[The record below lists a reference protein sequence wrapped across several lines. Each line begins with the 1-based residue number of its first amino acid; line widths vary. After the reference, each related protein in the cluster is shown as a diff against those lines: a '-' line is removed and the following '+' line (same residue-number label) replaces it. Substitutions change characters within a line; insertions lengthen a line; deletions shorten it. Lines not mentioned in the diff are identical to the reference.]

1 MNRLLLITMLI
12 LISGCAS
19 DFSFQSQSQNVV
31 SMREF
36 NFKSGVSGTVP
47 PGLCQIKQ
55 LQSEKVGQGVV
66 FFSNCN
72 PHTSNK
78 SLVTLT
84 YLDLGQTQSEG
95 LFNEDDFSDSFAS
108 FQKFDGLH
116 PMFDEKFLRVS
127 RVKENYIFMANY
139 YVPKGKNFP
148 DFRAKAYL
156 NSILL
161 SVKVPKNSSS
171 VKVKFFEILDPI
183 PRPRKRPSVKV
194 PKNLPLDRVNF
205 NKSVDSIPRPRKRP
219 LIF

>member
-19 DFSFQSQSQNVV
+19 DFGFQSQSQNVV

-36 NFKSGVSGTVP
+36 NFKSGISGTVP

-55 LQSEKVGQGVV
+55 LQSEKEGQGVV

-72 PHTSNK
+72 PLTNNK

-95 LFNEDDFSDSFAS
+95 LFNEDDFNNSFAI

-116 PMFDEKFLRVS
+116 PMFDEKFLRIS

-139 YVPKGKNFP
+139 YVPKGRNLPNF
-148 DFRAKAYL
+148 RSKAYL

-161 SVKVPKNSSS
+161 SVRVPNNASS
-171 VKVKFFEILDPI
+171 VKVNFYESVDPIPRPRKRPNARVLKDLSLEKVNFYESVDPI
-183 PRPRKRPSVKV
+183 PRPRKRPS
-194 PKNLPLDRVNF
+194 LF
-205 NKSVDSIPRPRKRP
+205 
-219 LIF
+219 

>member
-19 DFSFQSQSQNVV
+19 DFGFQSQSQNVV

-36 NFKSGVSGTVP
+36 NFKSGISGTVP

-55 LQSEKVGQGVV
+55 LQSEKEGQGVV

-72 PHTSNK
+72 HYSNNK

-84 YLDLGQTQSEG
+84 YLDLGQTPSEG
-95 LFNEDDFSDSFAS
+95 LFNEADFNNSFAI

-116 PMFDEKFLRVS
+116 PMFDEKFLRIS

-139 YVPKGKNFP
+139 YVPKGRNLPNF
-148 DFRAKAYL
+148 RSKAYL

-161 SVKVPKNSSS
+161 SVRVPNNASS
-171 VKVKFFEILDPI
+171 VKVNFYESVDPIPRPRKRPNARVLKNLSLEKVNFYESVDPI
-183 PRPRKRPSVKV
+183 PRPRKRPS
-194 PKNLPLDRVNF
+194 
-205 NKSVDSIPRPRKRP
+205 
-219 LIF
+219 IF